1 MYLTKH
7 KSMVYLTYRICII
20 EHEPTT
26 QQGNRQK
33 QVKNNYYE
41 MSKKFRQYIEV
52 YELRNGLNCRV
63 NMIIEHKTSEA
74 RDIALFTV
82 AVQPGHG

>member
-1 MYLTKH
+1 MYQPCVT
-7 KSMVYLTYRICII
+7 

-26 QQGNRQK
+26 QQRNRQK
-33 QVKNNYYE
+33 QVKKYIYYHYE
-41 MSKKFRQYIEV
+41 MSKKYQQYIEV

-74 RDIALFTV
+74 RDTALFTV
-82 AVQPGHG
+82 AVQPGNG